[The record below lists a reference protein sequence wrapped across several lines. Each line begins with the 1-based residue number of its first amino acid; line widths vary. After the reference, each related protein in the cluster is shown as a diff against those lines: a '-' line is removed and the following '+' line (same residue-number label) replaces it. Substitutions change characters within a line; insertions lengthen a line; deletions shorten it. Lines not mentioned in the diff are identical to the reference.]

1 MPKNRLFAAA
11 IACAIL
17 SPFPCLAAD
26 DVPDPDFGTQGFAFL
41 GIDGVEGHELRAGT
55 VIALPDGKLLFGGSR
70 NKLIDNNPDPH
81 MRGLLARMN
90 ADGSVDDGFGSDPNN
105 PGLVV
110 LPDLVIG
117 TQQQQ
122 IETLQRLADGSIVVA
137 GTAEAFGPLTGF
149 VLKLTAQG
157 QPAEGFAPA
166 MISRARVHASAVDS
180 QGRILLAG
188 ERLSAGLAEGIVVRL
203 TADGAFD
210 TTFGADANGIVRLAG
225 SAEQGSSLLSAIT
238 LVAGDGVV
246 VGGAFESQGEGLGAD
261 FSLAR
266 LDADGRLDAT
276 FAGDGWR
283 RFRMPDDD
291 SMVNGIDEILPT
303 PDGKFVLAG
312 HREETGSGL
321 YPLLMRVD
329 ADGQPDPT
337 FGDQSTPGYLPV
349 SVAPGAWNRFPG
361 GLMRLPDGKLLL
373 GINYAGP
380 DKQDFI
386 ALRTSADGE
395 PDAGFGEQ
403 GQVAFDL
410 APEGIYSNL
419 TALTLQNGR
428 PILAGSVK
436 RWTSSNLVDLG
447 AVRLG
452 DGGGAEESIFSDGF
466 DGRTIQTLTG
476 YDDLEEGFKGLDL
489 HHEGITYREV
499 NGIGGVFPDG
509 NSFTPDDVGDNV
521 VVENATYLF
530 EDFPDFGSSPNVM
543 TFGQIFMPGPNLSLG
558 PLVRATMD
566 LDVPATA
573 LSFEAIFYENG
584 PWGRIQLHLDAYRN
598 GEVVASDM
606 VSLSDEGGRDN
617 LTTRTFSVAGA
628 TFDSLR
634 FYATYDGQP
643 TAPRVMIDNLR
654 VTWTGVATR

>member
-1 MPKNRLFAAA
+1 VPNNRLLAAV

-17 SPFPCLAAD
+17 CPLPSLAAD
-26 DVPDPDFGTQGFAFL
+26 DVPDPDFGGQGFAFL
-41 GIDGVEGHELRAGT
+41 GIDGVEGHELRAGS

-110 LPDLVIG
+110 LPDLVTG

-122 IETLQRLADGSIVVA
+122 IETLQRLADGSIIVA
-137 GTAEAFGPLTGF
+137 GSADAFGPVTGF
-149 VLKLTAQG
+149 ALKFTAQG
-157 QPAEGFAPA
+157 EPADDFAPVFL
-166 MISRARVHASAVDS
+166 ARTRLHGSAVDS
-180 QGRILLAG
+180 QGRILLVG
-188 ERLSAGLAEGIVVRL
+188 DRSANGLAEGVVVRL

-210 TTFGADANGIVRLAG
+210 SGFGADANGIVRLAG
-225 SAEQGSSLLSAIT
+225 SASQGSNHLASVTVA
-238 LVAGDGVV
+238 AGDRVIV
-246 VGGAFESQGEGLGAD
+246 AGAFESQGEGLGTD
-261 FSLAR
+261 FSLVR

-276 FAGDGWR
+276 FAGEGWR
-283 RFRMPDDD
+283 RFRMPDDA
-291 SMVNGIDEILPT
+291 SIVNGIDRMLPL
-303 PDGKFVLAG
+303 PDGKLVLAG
-312 HREETGSGL
+312 YREVAGNGV

-329 ADGQPDPT
+329 ADGDTDTT
-337 FGDQSTPGYLPV
+337 FGDAKTPGYQPL
-349 SVAPGAWNRFPG
+349 SVVPDAWNRYPSG
-361 GLMRLPDGKLLL
+361 VVRLPDGKLLV
-373 GINYAGP
+373 GVSYSGP
-380 DKQDFI
+380 GKEHFV
-386 ALRTSADGE
+386 ALRTSADGT
-395 PDAGFGEQ
+395 PDATFGEQ
-403 GQVAFDL
+403 GVVTFDL
-410 APEGIYSNL
+410 APDGIYSDL
-419 TALTLQNGR
+419 TALTLQDGQ

-436 RWTSSNLVDLG
+436 RSLSSSLVDIG

-452 DGGGAEESIFSDGF
+452 EAGGAQDAIFTDGF
-466 DGRTIQTLTG
+466 DGRTTQTLTT

-509 NSFTPDDVGDNV
+509 NPFTPDDVGDNV
-521 VVENATYLF
+521 IIENATYLF
-530 EDFPDFGSSPNVM
+530 EDFPAFGSSPNVM
-543 TFGQIFMPGPNLSLG
+543 TFGQVFMPGPNLSLG

-584 PWGRIQLHLDAYRN
+584 PWGRIQLHLDAYR
-598 GEVVASDM
+598 GSELVASDM
-606 VSLSDEGGRDN
+606 LSLSDGGGRDN
-617 LTTRTFSVAGA
+617 LATRTFSVSGA

-643 TAPRVMIDNLR
+643 TAPRVMIDDLR